1 MITKRI
7 LIGLLCAN
15 ARVVFLQYI
24 KRLVWALAFVCTSKS
39 SVSDLFKTYFMDNFI
54 LIADKKK
61 IKYNFIGFEKR
72 NDLLQFYIEFSLDDK
87 IKNLSISNKILF
99 SSFSN
104 QKNLILFRSEFTR
117 KSFIQSRNKHT
128 NQISF

>member
-1 MITKRI
+1 MDYVDEYSNLR
-7 LIGLLCAN
+7 
-15 ARVVFLQYI
+15 
-24 KRLVWALAFVCTSKS
+24 
-39 SVSDLFKTYFMDNFI
+39 DLFKTYFMDNFI